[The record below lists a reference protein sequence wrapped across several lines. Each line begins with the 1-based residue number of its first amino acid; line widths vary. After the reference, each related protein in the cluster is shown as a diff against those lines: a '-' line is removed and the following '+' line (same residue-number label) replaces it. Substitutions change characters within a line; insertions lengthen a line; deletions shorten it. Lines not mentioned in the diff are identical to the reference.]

1 MKEQKKKN
9 YEREIPRKCFFSS
22 IFTCS
27 QGLQTFS
34 GDMSSNISFCI
45 PRTTDI
51 CQEIIINCDKRLHM
65 LLDFSHKMDSFKTC
79 KLIILVPPSY
89 SSLEKINYKCFAG
102 IRKFCSFFFSFLN
115 RAQAAGDMENE
126 INKGNACENT
136 CLWNSSFIQT

>member
-1 MKEQKKKN
+1 MKFHAHV
-9 YEREIPRKCFFSS
+9 FFFFPS

-27 QGLQTFS
+27 YGLQTFS

-51 CQEIIINCDKRLHM
+51 CQEINMNYDKRLHM
-65 LLDFSHKMDSFKTC
+65 LLDFSQKMDSFKTC
-79 KLIILVPPSY
+79 RLIILVPPSY
-89 SSLEKINYKCFAG
+89 SSLEKSNNKCFAG
-102 IRKFCSFFFSFLN
+102 IRKFCSFFFFFLN

-136 CLWNSSFIQT
+136 CLWNPSFIHT